1 MNLTEQNKERLSVL
15 EKIANGV
22 MWWIGSIPSLIFHT
36 IFFII
41 CFLLPL
47 LKIVDFDHMLLVLT
61 TVVSLE
67 AIYLA
72 IFIQMSVNRSSEHIE
87 DLRDDVEE
95 IQEDI
100 EEIQEDIKEIQE
112 DVEEIQEDV
121 EEVQEDVEEINDEEE
136 DEDDHNEKAKNVMLK
151 SKVSTN
157 KNDIKLLKDQIAAL
171 QQQIERIKNEDEAD
185 EENTDS

>member
-1 MNLTEQNKERLSVL
+1 MNLTDQNKERLSAL

-36 IFFII
+36 IFFIV
-41 CFLLPL
+41 CFLLPI
-47 LKIVDFDHMLLVLT
+47 LKIVEFDQMLLVLT

-95 IQEDI
+95 IQGDI
-100 EEIQEDIKEIQE
+100 EEIQEDIEEIQE

-121 EEVQEDVEEINDEEE
+121 EEIQEDVEEISDEEE
-136 DEDDHNEKAKNVMLK
+136 DEDHNERAKTVMLK
-151 SKVSTN
+151 SKVSSN
-157 KNDIKLLKDQIAAL
+157 KNDIKILKDKIAEL
-171 QQQIERIKNEDEAD
+171 QLQIEKLKNEDEE
-185 EENTDS
+185 EENTEE